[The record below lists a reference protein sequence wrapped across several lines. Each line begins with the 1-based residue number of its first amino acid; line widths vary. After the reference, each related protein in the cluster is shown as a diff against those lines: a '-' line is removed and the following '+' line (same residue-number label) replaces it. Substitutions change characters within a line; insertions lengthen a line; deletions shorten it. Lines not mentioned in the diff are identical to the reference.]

1 MVAIMDTKDAANST
15 CTHALD
21 LFCAKSQLRPVI
33 LDICA
38 RYGARRIVCLGHDSE
53 GLCCALQEAG
63 YAAGREPGGGSM
75 ANSMQRAECGYFSTG
90 GRGAGVADRV
100 SADCDVVV
108 STEMERAFFKPAT
121 LVKWAAR
128 TLRYEGILLIRV
140 PDEHW
145 GLKQLFFAAMQSLH
159 RHRYPVWDDEHMQ
172 CWSLDSL
179 KSLLE
184 YHGFVTLEVIGIRN
198 HLQRQHGTMLVA
210 RRITHPG
217 TADYPV
223 S

>member
-1 MVAIMDTKDAANST
+1 MVTIMDAKGAADST

-38 RYGARRIVCLGHDSE
+38 RYGARRIFCLGHDSK

-63 YAAGREPGGGSM
+63 YAAGREPGSGSM
-75 ANSMQRAECGYFSTG
+75 INSMQPAAYDSLSIGEGD
-90 GRGAGVADRV
+90 AGVVDTANV
-100 SADCDVVV
+100 DCDVVV
-108 STEMERAFFKPAT
+108 STEVEQAFFKPVT

-128 TLRYEGILLIRV
+128 TLRHEGILLIRV

-145 GLKQLFFAAMQSLH
+145 SLKQLFFAAMQSLN
-159 RHRYPVWDDEHMQ
+159 RHRYPVWDDEHMR
-172 CWSLDSL
+172 CWSLGSL

-184 YHGFVTLEVIGIRN
+184 YHGFVILEVIGIRSQ
-198 HLQRQHGTMLVA
+198 LQRQHGTMLVA
-210 RRITHPG
+210 RRIAHPRR
-217 TADYPV
+217 AECPV